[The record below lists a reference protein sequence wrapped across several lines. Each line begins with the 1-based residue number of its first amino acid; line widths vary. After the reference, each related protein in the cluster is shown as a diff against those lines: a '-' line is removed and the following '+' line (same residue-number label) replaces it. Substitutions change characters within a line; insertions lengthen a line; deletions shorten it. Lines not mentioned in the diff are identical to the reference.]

1 MFFLSLYVCVHVC
14 TFFLNFASV
23 NSYSLA
29 PVYFW
34 NVPIILWAISYFLE
48 QKDLPDPSTS
58 PTLESSCKGIML
70 IETKIWELAVLIGLG
85 VS

>member
-1 MFFLSLYVCVHVC
+1 MCMCMCVY
-14 TFFLNFASV
+14 FFLNFASV

-29 PVYFW
+29 PVHFW

-48 QKDLPDPSTS
+48 QKDLPDPSTSPSPS